1 MGLTDKQKGVIR
13 GVIPAVILTIVVLVG
28 GSLVFPSSVLPADE
42 PGARLAWA
50 LRWAL
55 LPALA
60 LIVSVARVGN
70 QRFYSAE
77 DIDGAGLTEGTRQ
90 VRILR
95 AVLQNTL
102 EQAVLA
108 VAVYL
113 IWASSMPLR
122 WLGAIPAASLLFVTG
137 RVLFSLGYDRGA
149 PGRATGFGLTMYPTA
164 AMLATAAVVL
174 LWRIFAWLGVG

>member
-1 MGLTDKQKGVIR
+1 VALTDKQKGVIR
-13 GVIPAVILTIVVLVG
+13 GVIPAVILTIVALVG
-28 GSLVFPSSVLPADE
+28 GSLVLPFSVLPIDE
-42 PGARLAWA
+42 PGARLAWT
-50 LRWAL
+50 LQWAL
-55 LPALA
+55 LPMLA

-77 DIDGAGLTEGTRQ
+77 DIDGSGLTEGTRQ

-102 EQAVLA
+102 EQAALA
-108 VAVYL
+108 VAAYL
-113 IWASSMPLR
+113 IWAASMPLR
-122 WLGAIPAASLLFVTG
+122 WLGAIPAAALLFVTG

-149 PGRATGFGLTMYPTA
+149 PGRATGFALTMYPTA

-174 LWRIFAWLGVG
+174 LWRILAWIGVG